1 MINYTDISLNLL
13 KVWNLC
19 DYSDSY
25 ILVKETIRVRQAVT
39 SDRHIRRL
47 IFLNCAPFNNYI
59 SEIISTQVDNA
70 ENRDIVIQCITILL
84 DSW

>member
-1 MINYTDISLNLL
+1 M
-13 KVWNLC
+13 C

-25 ILVKETIRVRQAVT
+25 ILVKETIRVRQTVT

-70 ENRDIVIQCITILL
+70 KDHDIVIQCITILL
-84 DSW
+84 ES